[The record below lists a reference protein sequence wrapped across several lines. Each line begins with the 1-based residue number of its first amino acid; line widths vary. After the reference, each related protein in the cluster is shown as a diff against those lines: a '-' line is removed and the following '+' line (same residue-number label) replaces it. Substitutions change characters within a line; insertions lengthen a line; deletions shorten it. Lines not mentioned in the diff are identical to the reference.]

1 MHELL
6 VQHAVP
12 GPATSSRMHA
22 RRRALRVRASAS
34 ALHEHLHARGHHA
47 CMRTSVAC
55 SHAECARGH
64 ASASACGCAW
74 HPRATRVRTCGSARA
89 RALLH
94 ALRRTHDCTPDDA
107 RTRDAHAAPDRPP
120 DRPPAPG
127 KPLPDRPCCAAAA
140 QSSRVGPCTLAL
152 RFFPSLS
159 PPSSLFS
166 SSLLG
171 ALRGAPCRG
180 SEDFPG
186 TSRAPPGKSAIF
198 YNRATFLGKKNC
210 EETRAGPKRYGQ
222 TGESGGPGSAQTRRT
237 QAICQIES
245 RHTVRRV
252 SPCCLPSTAARLAR
266 CARSTDQRAVSSKCF
281 DGIPHNFL
289 VLTSFGVNQPLI
301 FQPRD
306 SSTRC

>member
-6 VQHAVP
+6 VQHAGP

-34 ALHEHLHARGHHA
+34 ALHEHVHARGHRA

-55 SHAECARGH
+55 AHAECARRH
-64 ASASACGCAW
+64 APASACGCAW

-107 RTRDAHAAPDRPP
+107 RTRDAHAPARPP
-120 DRPPAPG
+120 DRPPPPG

-180 SEDFPG
+180 PEDFPG
-186 TSRAPPGKSAIF
+186 TSRAPPGKSAILLES
-198 YNRATFLGKKNC
+198 RSWILVSI
-210 EETRAGPKRYGQ
+210 RQRGP
-222 TGESGGPGSAQTRRT
+222 SGPGERR
-237 QAICQIES
+237 AYSVELS
-245 RHTVRRV
+245 VR
-252 SPCCLPSTAARLAR
+252 
-266 CARSTDQRAVSSKCF
+266 
-281 DGIPHNFL
+281 
-289 VLTSFGVNQPLI
+289 
-301 FQPRD
+301 
-306 SSTRC
+306 